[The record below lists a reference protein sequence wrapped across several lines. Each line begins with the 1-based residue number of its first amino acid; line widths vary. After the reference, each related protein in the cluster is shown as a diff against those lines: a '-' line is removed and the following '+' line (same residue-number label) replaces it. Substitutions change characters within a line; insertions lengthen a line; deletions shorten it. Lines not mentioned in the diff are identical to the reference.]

1 MVPFK
6 GKSGLKQ
13 YNPQKPKK
21 WGYELYV
28 LSGIDGLIHNF
39 EIYTDAIQPC
49 PIQPDLKA
57 SGNIVLTLFQNVPRF
72 KWHKLFHNWYTSL
85 DLVKHLH
92 NQGGTACVGTVRA
105 NRLSNCQM
113 TPDSAMKKKV
123 R

>member
-1 MVPFK
+1 M
-6 GKSGLKQ
+6 
-13 YNPQKPKK
+13 
-21 WGYELYV
+21 YV

-72 KWHKLFHNWYTSL
+72 KWHKLFDNWYTSL

-92 NQGGTACVGTVRA
+92 NQGGTACAGTVRA
-105 NRLSNCQM
+105 NRLSNC
-113 TPDSAMKKKV
+113 
-123 R
+123 